1 MSKISNFFIN
11 LRNSIET
18 NAFQCYEQFSNE
30 VNLFRNFLKNS
41 NLDRNELNKINERLL
56 IIENTLKLKQFPE
69 NKSSKQEKD
78 TEHLVDSNESD
89 SWVKIER

>member
-1 MSKISNFFIN
+1 MSKIRNFFIN
-11 LRNSIET
+11 LRNDIET
-18 NAFQCYEQFSNE
+18 NAIECYEQFSNE

-69 NKSSKQEKD
+69 NKSSKKEKD
-78 TEHLVDSNESD
+78 TEQLVDSNESD
-89 SWVKIER
+89 SWVKIE